1 MPVGSGR
8 SEERDGGLKRQ
19 LGRTL
24 LGAQGV
30 AALRGQVGV
39 ARPERPVAVG
49 VGGGRGVGGGLRGRG
64 NPTLKRFK
72 RPGY

>member
-1 MPVGSGR
+1 MGVGQEAR
-8 SEERDGGLKRQ
+8 GGLRQQ

-30 AALRGQVGV
+30 AALKGQVGM
-39 ARPERPVAVG
+39 ARPERPIAVG
-49 VGGGRGVGGGLRGRG
+49 VGRGRGVGGSLRGRG

-72 RPGY
+72 RPGV